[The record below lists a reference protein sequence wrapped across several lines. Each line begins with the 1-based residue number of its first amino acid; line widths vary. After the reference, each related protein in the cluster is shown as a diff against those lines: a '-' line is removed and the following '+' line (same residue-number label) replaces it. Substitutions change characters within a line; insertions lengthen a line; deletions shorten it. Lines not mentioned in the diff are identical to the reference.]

1 MLRRHKSD
9 FPARRWHARLVLAA
23 LLIGSIGAPTLRA
36 QTALPVETIRLPPGF
51 DIEVVARVPN
61 ARAMTWGA
69 AGTLFVGSTTAG
81 KVYALTLPPAGIKG
95 EAVVNVIASGLRE
108 PAGVA
113 FRDGALYVSA
123 VSRILRYDDIERRL
137 AAPPAPVVVTDRFP
151 TEGHHG
157 RKFIAFGPDGK
168 LYVPVGMPCNVCERD
183 PDRYGVITR
192 MNADGT
198 GLEVYARGIRNTV
211 GFDWDPRTKDLWF
224 TDNGRD
230 LLGDDAP
237 PDTLNHAPRAGLRFG
252 FPYCHGG
259 TLPDPEFGRE
269 RPCSEF
275 APPAQNLGPHVA
287 SLGMRFYAGTQFPA
301 AYRNRVFIAEHGSW
315 NRSRKIGYRVTM
327 VTLDGNKA
335 VRYEPFAEGW
345 LQGERAWGRP
355 ADVLVAPDGSLLVS
369 DDDAGAIYRIR
380 YRGR

>member
-1 MLRRHKSD
+1 MARQ
-9 FPARRWHARLVLAA
+9 FAMVAGARRLHAPVTLGLAP
-23 LLIGSIGAPTLRA
+23 LLWLACATAPA
-36 QTALPVETIRLPPGF
+36 QTALPVETIKLPQGF
-51 DIEVVARVPN
+51 AIEVVGRVPN

-69 AGTLFVGSTTAG
+69 AGTLFVGSTSAG
-81 KVYALTLPPAGIKG
+81 KVYALTLPPPGAKG

-123 VSRILRYDDIERRL
+123 ISRILRFDDIERRL
-137 AAPPAPVVVTDRFP
+137 ADPPAPVVVSDRFP
-151 TEGHHG
+151 TDGHHG
-157 RKFIAFGPDGK
+157 RKFIAFGPEGK
-168 LYVPVGMPCNVCERD
+168 LYVPVGVPCNVCEPD
-183 PDRYGVITR
+183 PDRYGVIMR
-192 MNADGT
+192 MNPDGT
-198 GLEVYARGIRNTV
+198 GLEVYARGLRNTV
-211 GFDWDPRTKDLWF
+211 GFDWDPRTQELWF

-230 LLGDDAP
+230 RLGDDSP

-259 TLPDPEFGRE
+259 TLSDPEYGRL
-269 RPCSEF
+269 RACSEF
-275 APPAQNLGPHVA
+275 RPPAQDLGPHVA
-287 SLGMRFYAGTQFPA
+287 SLGMRFYTGTQFPV
-301 AYRNRVFIAEHGSW
+301 AYRNRVFVAEHGSW

-345 LQGERAWGRP
+345 VQGERAWGRP

-380 YRGR
+380 YKGQ